1 MFKNVWA
8 FAAIITAVVFVSPLT
23 VSAAGIILTIDG
35 KIASQT
41 PVEMSIQDVEAF
53 GGKTVVTK
61 TPWHDSTTTFEG
73 IPIAD
78 LIERLGATGDTLSVM
93 ALNNYYSEI
102 PVADLRKYGVILAY
116 KQDGAY
122 MPVSDKGPLFVVYPF
137 DAHSELHDEVFFAR
151 SAWQVRSIT
160 VE

>member
-1 MFKNVWA
+1 VFKTICTFLIVLA
-8 FAAIITAVVFVSPLT
+8 SGLPFAIAPA
-23 VSAAGIILTIDG
+23 SASGIVLTIDG
-35 KIASQT
+35 KISSQT
-41 PVEMSIQDVEAF
+41 AVKMSIQDIEAL
-53 GGKTVVTK
+53 GATSVVTK
-61 TPWHDSTTTFEG
+61 TPWHDSATTFEG
-73 IPIAD
+73 VLFAD
-78 LIERLGATGDTLSVM
+78 LIDKLGATGDRLSVV

-137 DAHSELHDEVFFAR
+137 DGHAELKNEIYYAR

>member
-1 MFKNVWA
+1 MLKTVWV
-8 FAAIITAVVFVSPLT
+8 FAALFTAQIFVSSQ
-23 VSAAGIILTIDG
+23 SASASDVVLTIDG
-35 KIASQT
+35 KIAGQASVDLTMTDIMAYGRQT
-41 PVEMSIQDVEAF
+41 VM
-53 GGKTVVTK
+53 TR
-61 TPWHDSTTTFEG
+61 TPWHDTVTTFEG
-73 IPIAD
+73 VPIAD
-78 LIERLGATGDTLSVM
+78 LIDRLGATGETLSVM

-137 DAHSELHDEVFFAR
+137 DAHAELHDEVFFAR